1 MMAGSTEY
9 GKNGIRVMRMRK
21 EGDVTFI
28 KEVSVDV
35 MIKLTNLNEN
45 ENNENPDVFDSAT
58 MKDKVHSLAKQTGVS
73 STREENNKRESELLI
88 DSNIKSAHDRCLGY
102 RKKHA

>member
-1 MMAGSTEY
+1 
-9 GKNGIRVMRMRK
+9 MRMRK

-73 STREENNKRESELLI
+73 FSFSFFFFSKQT
-88 DSNIKSAHDRCLGY
+88 KSFKSYSH
-102 RKKHA
+102 